1 MNGMLRASLGTRGS
15 PLPLTVAPV
24 GEWCDLSEVPR
35 ADYRGCQSGRPFSRK
50 DAQVTVHL
58 LVVVGTRE
66 LPDATMPN
74 PNRIKGKLNNELR
87 PICWKTVEQIDNCR
101 ARRET
106 SLPGHVSDS
115 PLEGSNPDFVC
126 LFCSSDHLLW

>member
-50 DAQVTVHL
+50 GAQVAVHL
-58 LVVVGTRE
+58 LVHQQDG
-66 LPDATMPN
+66 
-74 PNRIKGKLNNELR
+74 NELFFMS
-87 PICWKTVEQIDNCR
+87 TF
-101 ARRET
+101 
-106 SLPGHVSDS
+106 L
-115 PLEGSNPDFVC
+115 
-126 LFCSSDHLLW
+126 